1 MILLD
6 FEEQALR
13 AVRGMDYRDSFDLW
27 DCDPCWKQYVAN
39 VSRLNRNEEMGE
51 LFAEFNGKM
60 HADTAIRV
68 IDGLRRILEAEYE

>member
-6 FEEQALR
+6 FEKQALSV
-13 AVRGMDYRDSFDLW
+13 VRGMDYKDYFNLW
-27 DCDPCWKQYVAN
+27 DCDVCWKQFDSN
-39 VSRLNRNEEMGE
+39 VIRVNRNEEMGK

-68 IDGLRRILEAEYE
+68 VDGLRRILEAGYE